1 MGRRSTVTIL
11 DVAKRAGVHPA
22 TVSRTI
28 SRPER
33 VAPETRTR
41 VEAVIA
47 EMGFVP
53 NRAARGLITGRT
65 GNLAVIVPDIT
76 NPYFATMLRAADG
89 AARADDM
96 QVIVVDT
103 GENAD
108 VEVSAARNLVQQVDG
123 FLVASPRRIHLE
135 LDTLGEKPVVF
146 GHRPGD
152 GCRSIVMRTAGAVR
166 AGVEHLVAL
175 GHTRVGFV
183 GGPARSWAADE
194 RRRAVRAAAEEF
206 AIELVDLG
214 DGEPTFETG
223 RAAGASVRSSKV
235 TAVMAFNDQMALGV
249 MSDLRERGISVPD
262 DVSLIGCDDVPMA
275 AMVSPALTTIHMPID
290 LAGRAAV
297 ELLANDDTADVEL
310 IAHLI
315 VRDSTGSV
323 S

>member
-22 TVSRTI
+22 TVSRTM

-33 VAPETRTR
+33 VAPETRAR

-65 GNLAVIVPDIT
+65 GNFAVIVPDIT
-76 NPYFATMLRAADG
+76 NPYFATMLRAADE

-108 VEVSAARNLVQQVDG
+108 VEVRAARALVQQVDG
-123 FLVASPRRIHLE
+123 FIVASPRRIHLE
-135 LDTLGEKPVVF
+135 LATLGEKSIVFVNRPV
-146 GHRPGD
+146 D
-152 GCRSIVMRTAGAVR
+152 GCRSIVMRTADAVR
-166 AGVEHLVAL
+166 SGVEHLVTL
-175 GHTRVGFV
+175 GHTRIGFI

-194 RRRAVRAAAEEF
+194 RRRAIGAAAKDF
-206 AIELVDLG
+206 AIELVELG
-214 DGEPTFETG
+214 SGEPTFETG
-223 RAAGASVRSSKV
+223 RAAGAAVRSSKV

-249 MSDLRERGISVPD
+249 MSELRERDISVPD
-262 DVSLIGCDDVPMA
+262 DVSIIGCDDVPMA
-275 AMVSPALTTIHMPID
+275 AMVSPALTTIHMPTD

-297 ELLANDDTADVEL
+297 KLLANDEAKDVEL
-310 IAHLI
+310 VAHLI
-315 VRDSTGSV
+315 VRGSTSAV